1 MGPVAS
7 TQLTMSEKLCLKW
20 NDFQENISSA
30 FGSLRAD
37 QELSDVTLA
46 CEDDQQVEAHR
57 VILAASSPFFQNIL
71 KRNQH
76 PHHLIYLRGL
86 KSESLKSVIDY
97 IYFGE
102 ASVVKE
108 NLENFMN
115 IADELK
121 LKGLTKDYNET
132 NTTEKEA
139 QQPETVHAV
148 SDEVLKEKLQDY
160 IKVESRTVDSVD
172 DTLTETDNL
181 LERDQTDEET
191 SKVISDDLNETE
203 YKTEINDL
211 ESLIGK
217 VKTMIGIGQTMG
229 VKQRNNACK
238 VCGKE
243 SSYSNVRDHVE
254 TRHMNLSL
262 PCRTCNLTF
271 KSRNNLKRHY
281 KASQTTS

>member
-1 MGPVAS
+1 M
-7 TQLTMSEKLCLKW
+7 T
-20 NDFQENISSA
+20 
-30 FGSLRAD
+30 
-37 QELSDVTLA
+37 
-46 CEDDQQVEAHR
+46 
-57 VILAASSPFFQNIL
+57 
-71 KRNQH
+71 
-76 PHHLIYLRGL
+76 
-86 KSESLKSVIDY
+86 ESLKAVIDY
-97 IYFGE
+97 VYFGA

-108 NLENFMN
+108 NLENFMS
-115 IADELK
+115 IANELK

-160 IKVESRTVDSVD
+160 IKVESRTVDSFD
-172 DTLTETDNL
+172 NTLTETYNL

-191 SKVISDDLNETE
+191 SKVISDDLNEIE

-243 SSYSNVRDHVE
+243 CSYSNVRDHVE

-262 PCRTCNLTF
+262 PCGTCNLTF

>member
-1 MGPVAS
+1 MRGEP
-7 TQLTMSEKLCLKW
+7 
-20 NDFQENISSA
+20 DFA
-30 FGSLRAD
+30 
-37 QELSDVTLA
+37 DVTLV
-46 CEDDQQVEAHR
+46 CEDGQQVEAHR

-71 KRNQH
+71 KINQH
-76 PHHLIYLRGL
+76 PHPLIYMGGMT
-86 KSESLKSVIDY
+86 SESLKAVIDY
-97 IYFGE
+97 VYFGA

-121 LKGLTKDYNET
+121 LKGLTKNYNET
-132 NTTEKEA
+132 NTIEKEA

-148 SDEVLKEKLQDY
+148 SDEVLTEKLQDY
-160 IKVESRTVDSVD
+160 IKVESRTIDSVGEA
-172 DTLTETDNL
+172 LTETDNL
-181 LERDQTDEET
+181 LERDQTVGDT
-191 SKVISDDLNETE
+191 SKVISNDPNEIE
-203 YKTEINDL
+203 YTTEINDL
-211 ESLIGK
+211 ERMVEK

-262 PCRTCNLTF
+262 PCGTCNLTF
-271 KSRNNLKRHY
+271 KSRNNLKRHH
-281 KASQTTS
+281 KASHTTS